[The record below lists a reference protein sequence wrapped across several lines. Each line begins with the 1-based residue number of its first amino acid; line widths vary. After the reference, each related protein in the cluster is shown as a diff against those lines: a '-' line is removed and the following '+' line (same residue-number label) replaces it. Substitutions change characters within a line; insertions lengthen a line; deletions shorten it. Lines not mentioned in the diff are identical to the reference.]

1 MRANALCLEI
11 MALVKAMQLSIMGL
25 GLALRGPEGSMTRA
39 VLVMRSEYRGMQRL
53 FYSGLVVFHATACLY
68 VWMRTTSAEARAL
81 VTVGSRRA
89 LYLWY
94 DSRALNHRLR
104 LPGPGHGSSW
114 DPTTDSRNDW
124 RGNSASNLNARMRD
138 AHHDGR
144 LRAQPLRRLLAAA
157 QWCLSREARLAW
169 RAT

>member
-1 MRANALCLEI
+1 MHFKWEA
-11 MALVKAMQLSIMGL
+11 GL
-25 GLALRGPEGSMTRA
+25 LITVVICLAL
-39 VLVMRSEYRGMQRL
+39 
-53 FYSGLVVFHATACLY
+53 
-68 VWMRTTSAEARAL
+68 
-81 VTVGSRRA
+81 

-138 AHHDGR
+138 AHHAPDGGPISPSGAPR
-144 LRAQPLRRLLAAA
+144 RPARRPTATSSAPSGARRSRTSSRAPSSRRTTS
-157 QWCLSREARLAW
+157 CGD
-169 RAT
+169 